1 MAQRRRRRRQANRL
15 KAMRGLSLA
24 RPGEKLSLL
33 CLGAHADDIEI
44 GAGGALLSWIA
55 SGIEIDAHWCV
66 ASAVGERGKEA
77 HASAEDFLAGAV
89 RLTVEVAQF
98 RDSYLPYEG
107 VQVKE
112 WVEAQKSRMQPDVVL
127 THSRAD
133 AHQDH
138 RLIGELAWNAFR
150 DSLILEYEIP
160 KWDGDLARPNAY
172 VPLEEGML
180 SRNIELLEK
189 HFGSQRSKDWFDA
202 QTFRGL
208 ARLRG
213 MECRARY
220 AEAFCAHKLVLT

>member
-1 MAQRRRRRRQANRL
+1 
-15 KAMRGLSLA
+15 MRGLALA

-44 GAGGALLSWIA
+44 GAGGALLNWVA

-66 ASAVGERGKEA
+66 ASAVGERAEEA
-77 HASAEDFLAGAV
+77 RASAESFLKGAA
-89 RLTVEVAQF
+89 RLTIELARF

-107 VQVKE
+107 AQVKE
-112 WVEAQKSRMQPDVVL
+112 WVEAQKSRMKPDLIL
-127 THSRAD
+127 THWRGD

-138 RLIGELAWNAFR
+138 RLISELTRNAFR

-160 KWDGDLARPNAY
+160 KWDGDFGRPNTY
-172 VPLEEGML
+172 VPLDESIL
-180 SRNIELLEK
+180 SRKIELLER

-202 QTFRGL
+202 EAFRGL

-213 MECRARY
+213 IECRARY
-220 AEAFCAHKLVLT
+220 GEAFWAHKLVLT